1 MNTDEYGRKSNPVNS
16 NGNITKCS
24 TCQSIYHWY
33 KECPYKIDANDDA
46 DGNQVKLSLFSKEV
60 YDCYMNKFVGE
71 TFNHA
76 FLVSECT
83 KTVCEESWLKNYID
97 TLSTDDKK
105 KVAES
110 KSDINSEMVIHL
122 KLLKW

>member
-1 MNTDEYGRKSNPVNS
+1 
-16 NGNITKCS
+16 
-24 TCQSIYHWY
+24 
-33 KECPYKIDANDDA
+33 
-46 DGNQVKLSLFSKEV
+46 
-60 YDCYMNKFVGE
+60 MNKFVGE

-97 TLSTDDKK
+97 TLSADDKK

-110 KSDINSEMVIHL
+110 KSDINLNSEMVIQL
-122 KLLKW
+122 KLLK

>member
-16 NGNITKCS
+16 NGNIAKCS
-24 TCQSIYHWY
+24 ICQSIYHWY
-33 KECPYKIDANDDA
+33 KECPYKIDGNDDV

-97 TLSTDDKK
+97 TLSADDKK
-105 KVAES
+105 KLQKV
-110 KSDINSEMVIHL
+110 KVP
-122 KLLKW
+122 